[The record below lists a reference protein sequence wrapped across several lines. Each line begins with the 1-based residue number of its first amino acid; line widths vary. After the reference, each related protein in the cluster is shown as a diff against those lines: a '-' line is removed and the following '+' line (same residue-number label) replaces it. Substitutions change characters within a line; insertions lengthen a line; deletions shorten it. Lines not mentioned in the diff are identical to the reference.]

1 MVIPKLTFVFDRKGQ
16 ATKKK
21 SSVVELRISA
31 GKVRKYISTGVKL
44 FMGEWKDGSVVGRK
58 DWKELNDQL
67 QAIRKH
73 CSEIV
78 TKMIE
83 DGNLDLNAIPS
94 ILKNELI
101 QQETFI
107 DYAKELAERRYK
119 TISSGTKNHYKVLF
133 SFLDSWKGLV
143 YFSDITERNIL
154 KMDDELTEKGLQAQT
169 RWNYHKLVKSFIIQA
184 VEDGLIKRNPYSRLE
199 IKRGNENGLT
209 RYLTPVEFHRFETCI
224 LPTESLRKVRDLF
237 IFQTYTCLS
246 YSDLEEFDYKK
257 CVKVNGL
264 MVYKGRR
271 VKTGQEF
278 TIVLLKPALEILKKY
293 KNKLPVIS
301 NVKYNLYL
309 KAAVKYAMIDKPVST
324 HWARHTG
331 ATILL
336 NEGNIPMHIVQHI
349 LGHATI
355 KETEKTYAKVLD
367 GTIVEAMATYQ
378 NDEGMTKKKRKRS
391 KVG

>member
-44 FMGEWKDGSVVGRK
+44 FYGEWKDGSVVGRK

-133 SFLDSWKGLV
+133 SFLDSCKGLV

-224 LPTESLRKVRDLF
+224 IPTESLRKVRDLF

-378 NDEGMTKKKRKRS
+378 TDEDSSKKKKKKP

>member
-1 MVIPKLTFVFDRKGQ
+1 MVIPKLTLVFDRKGQ

-21 SSVVELRISA
+21 SSVVELRISS
-31 GKVRKYISTGVKL
+31 GKVRKYISTGVML
-44 FMGEWKDGSVVGRK
+44 FYGEWKEGSVVGRK

-67 QAIRKH
+67 QAIKKH

-78 TKMIE
+78 TRMIE
-83 DGNLDLNAIPS
+83 DGSLDLNAIPS
-94 ILKNELI
+94 ILKNEMI

-107 DYAKELAERRYK
+107 KYAKELAERKYK
-119 TISSGTKNHYKVLF
+119 TISSGTKKHYEVLF
-133 SFLDSWKGLV
+133 KFLDSWRGLV

-154 KMDDELTEKGLQAQT
+154 KMEDELTDRGLQVQT
-169 RWNYHKLVKSFIIQA
+169 RWNYHKLVKSFIKQA
-184 VEDGLIKRNPYSRLE
+184 VEDGLVKRNPYSRID
-199 IKRGNENGLT
+199 IKRGNESGLT
-209 RYLTPVEFHRFETCI
+209 RYLIPVEFHRFETCI
-224 LPTESLRKVRDLF
+224 IPTDSLRKVRDLF
-237 IFQTYTCLS
+237 VFQTYTCLS

-257 CVKVNGL
+257 CVKVDGQ

-278 TIVLLKPALEILKKY
+278 TTVLLRPALEILKRY
-293 KNKLPVIS
+293 KNKLPIIS

-309 KAAVKYAMIDKPVST
+309 KAAVKYAKIDKPVST

-336 NEGNIPMHIVQHI
+336 NEGNVPMHIVQHI

-355 KETEKTYAKVLD
+355 RETERTYAKVLD
-367 GTIVEAMATYQ
+367 RSIVESVSKY
-378 NDEGMTKKKRKRS
+378 GKRKF
-391 KVG
+391 G

>member
-1 MVIPKLTFVFDRKGQ
+1 
-16 ATKKK
+16 
-21 SSVVELRISA
+21 
-31 GKVRKYISTGVKL
+31 
-44 FMGEWKDGSVVGRK
+44 
-58 DWKELNDQL
+58 
-67 QAIRKH
+67 
-73 CSEIV
+73 
-78 TKMIE
+78 MIE

-224 LPTESLRKVRDLF
+224 IPTESLRKVRDLF

-278 TIVLLKPALEILKKY
+278 TTVLLRPALQILKKY
-293 KNKLPVIS
+293 KNKLPIIS

-309 KAAVKYAMIDKPVST
+309 KAAVKYAKIEKPVST

-336 NEGNIPMHIVQHI
+336 NDGKVPMHIVQHI

-355 KETEKTYAKVLD
+355 RETERTYAKVLD
-367 GTIVEAMATYQ
+367 RSIVESVSKY
-378 NDEGMTKKKRKRS
+378 GKRKF
-391 KVG
+391 G

>member
-1 MVIPKLTFVFDRKGQ
+1 MVIPKLTLVFDRKGQ

-21 SSVVELRISA
+21 SSVVELRISS
-31 GKVRKYISTGVKL
+31 GKVRKYISTGVML
-44 FMGEWKDGSVVGRK
+44 FYGEWKEGSVGGRK
-58 DWKELNDQL
+58 YWKQQNDQL
-67 QAIRKH
+67 QAIKKH

-78 TKMIE
+78 TRMIE
-83 DGNLDLNAIPS
+83 DGSLDLNAIPS
-94 ILKNELI
+94 ILKNEMI

-107 DYAKELAERRYK
+107 KYAKELAERRYK
-119 TISSGTKNHYKVLF
+119 TISSGTKKHYEVLF
-133 SFLDSWKGLV
+133 KFLDSWRGLV

-154 KMDDELTEKGLQAQT
+154 KMDDELTDRGLQVQT
-169 RWNYHKLVKSFIIQA
+169 RWNYHKLVKSFIKQA
-184 VEDGLIKRNPYSRLE
+184 VEDGLVKRNPYSRID
-199 IKRGNENGLT
+199 IKRGNESGLT

-224 LPTESLRKVRDLF
+224 IPTDSLRKVRDLF
-237 IFQTYTCLS
+237 VFQTYTCLS

-257 CVKVNGL
+257 CVKVDGQ

-278 TIVLLKPALEILKKY
+278 TTVLLRPALAILKHY
-293 KNKLPVIS
+293 NNKLPIIS

-309 KAAVKYAMIDKPVST
+309 KAAVKYAKIDKPVST

-336 NEGNIPMHIVQHI
+336 NEGNVPMHIVQHI

-355 KETEKTYAKVLD
+355 RETERTYAKVLD
-367 GTIVEAMATYQ
+367 RSIVESVSKY
-378 NDEGMTKKKRKRS
+378 GKRKF
-391 KVG
+391 G